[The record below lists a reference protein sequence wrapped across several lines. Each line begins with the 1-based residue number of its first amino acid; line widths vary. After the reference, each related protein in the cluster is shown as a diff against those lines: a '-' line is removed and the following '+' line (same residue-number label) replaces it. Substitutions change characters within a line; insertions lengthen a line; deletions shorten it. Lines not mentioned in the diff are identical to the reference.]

1 MRIDA
6 PEPDETETIAELWV
20 RLARGQRA
28 FGSHLTSETN
38 RTRIE
43 ESMAH
48 YVAEG
53 NLLVAREDDSLVGF
67 AMFSIEQRLYV
78 ADETRGLVHN
88 VFVVP
93 ERRGEGIGSALME
106 RAEAALAD
114 QGATVIALEALAEN
128 EAARRFYTERGYRPH
143 RIEFEKR
150 AETDNTSR

>member
-1 MRIDA
+1 MRIEPA
-6 PEPDETETIAELWV
+6 EPDETGAVADLWV
-20 RLARGQRA
+20 RLAVGQRA
-28 FGSHLTSETN
+28 FGSHLASEAN

-67 AMFSIEQRLYV
+67 VMFSIEQRLYV

-93 ERRGEGIGSALME
+93 EKRGEGIGAALME
-106 RAEAALAD
+106 RAEAALAE
-114 QGATVIALEALAEN
+114 QGAAVIGLEVLADNEN
-128 EAARRFYTERGYRPH
+128 ARRFYDERGYRPH
-143 RIEFEKR
+143 RVELEKR
-150 AETDNTSR
+150 VETDNTS